1 MEWRCRECGRRYDQ
15 PPETCA
21 CGSADVGPAE
31 AGAGRNARFSLLAL
45 RERLVDPMNADRSLV
60 RDESYVA
67 LAFRVLLAAS
77 VLGAV
82 LLVIALLV

>member
-1 MEWRCRECGRRYDQ
+1 MEWRCRECGRRYDR

-21 CGSADVGPAE
+21 CGSADVGPDE
-31 AGAGRNARFSLLAL
+31 PGDCRSRFSLFAL

-67 LAFRVLLAAS
+67 LAFRVLVAAS
-77 VLGAV
+77 ILGAV
-82 LLVIALLV
+82 FLALALLV